1 MRWLAL
7 LVLLAPAP
15 AYRYFLTGSA
25 KDILTKARPGFA
37 LIGGGTDVDEVNRWF
52 VSKAAGG
59 DLVVLRAAGDAAYN
73 PYFYKLGPLNSV
85 QTLVIPSSDAA
96 QNEFVAAKINQAE
109 AIFIAGGDQ
118 WNYVRLWNQSPV
130 GDALRAA
137 IVRGIPLAGTSAGL
151 AILGAYIFT
160 AENDTVTSKEALL
173 NPYNEHVKV
182 AAGFLH
188 ISTLRDTITDSHFKA
203 RDRMGRTLVFLAR
216 MLQDFHLHEARAIA
230 VDERTAALLE
240 PDGKLLVAGQGH
252 VYFLRARTPA
262 ALCRAGAPLTM
273 SAVDVHCAGPGNGF
287 DTATWTGTGGA
298 SYVLSVT
305 AGIVTS
311 SLPTGSIY

>member
-15 AYRYFLTGSA
+15 AYRYYLTGSA
-25 KDILTKARPGFA
+25 KDILTKPRPGFA
-37 LIGGGTDVDEVNRWF
+37 LIGGGADVDEVNRWF
-52 VSKAAGG
+52 ANKAANG

-73 PYFYKLGPLNSV
+73 PYFYKLGRLNSV
-85 QTLVIPSSDAA
+85 QTLVIPSSEAA
-96 QNEFVAAKINQAE
+96 QDEFVSAKINRAE
-109 AIFIAGGDQ
+109 ALFIAGGDQ
-118 WNYVRLWNQSPV
+118 WNYVRLWNRSPV
-130 GDALRAA
+130 GDALRSA

-173 NPYNEHVKV
+173 DPYNKQVTV

-240 PDGKLLVAGQGH
+240 PDGKLLVAGQGR
-252 VYFLRARTPA
+252 VYFLRARAPVA
-262 ALCRAGAPLTM
+262 VCRAGAPLTM
-273 SAVDVHCAGPGNGF
+273 APVEVHSAGPGSGF
-287 DTATWTGTGGA
+287 DTANWTGTGGTN
-298 SYVLSVT
+298 YVLSVT
-305 AGIVTS
+305 AGLLTS
-311 SLPTGSIY
+311 NLPAGSIY